1 VQCAGDVPPFLV
13 LRLGARV
20 ARLRP
25 KDVSMEDAVAAMT
38 GALTFH
44 EDEEEETS

>member
-1 VQCAGDVPPFLV
+1 M
-13 LRLGARV
+13 RLGARV

-25 KDVSMEDAVAAMT
+25 TDVSMEDVVAAMT

-44 EDEEEETS
+44 DDEQES

>member
-1 VQCAGDVPPFLV
+1 

-25 KDVSMEDAVAAMT
+25 KDVTMEDVVAAMT
-38 GALTFH
+38 GAMTFH
-44 EDEEEETS
+44 DGGETS